1 MSAEKPAQPAKKVKV
16 VKPRPGSKVVPAR
29 SKEDK
34 AHLAELENFVQV
46 SLPKS
51 LATMTD
57 EEIMQWAKGL
67 YKSVVEQLSPLVD
80 EQVTV
85 DTDKN
90 LLARARRYGPIPETP
105 EQTTAGA
112 DDYLRDCARE
122 YGLDPNSQAVI
133 ENLRLY
139 L

>member
-1 MSAEKPAQPAKKVKV
+1 MSDEKSAKPAKKVKV

-29 SKEDK
+29 TKADK
-34 AHLAELENFVQV
+34 ARLAQKENFVQV

-51 LATMTD
+51 LGTMTD
-57 EEIMQWAKGL
+57 EEIMQWARGL
-67 YKSVVEQLSPLVD
+67 YKSVVEQLTPPVE

-90 LLARARRYGPIPETP
+90 LLARARRYGLITEAA
-105 EQTTAGA
+105 EQTRDGT
-112 DDYLRDCARE
+112 DDYLRDDARA

-133 ENLRLY
+133 EQLRLY